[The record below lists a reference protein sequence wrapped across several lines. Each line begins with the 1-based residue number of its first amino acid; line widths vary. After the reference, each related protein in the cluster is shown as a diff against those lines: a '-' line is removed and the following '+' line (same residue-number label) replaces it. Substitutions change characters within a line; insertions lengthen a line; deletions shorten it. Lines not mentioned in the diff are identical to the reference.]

1 MPPAKEK
8 KLSKLAL
15 INALKKCPPNAR
27 CQLINFL
34 NSQGIQV
41 LSESIFNVLFNKAP
55 LTKSQKSRIKK
66 QCSKDKNLLKEIS
79 RRRGSLKKKR
89 KLLKQTGDGLA
100 TLLGEEC

>member
-8 KLSKLAL
+8 NLSKLAL

-55 LTKSQKSRIKK
+55 LTKSQKSRIKNNVQRIK
-66 QCSKDKNLLKEIS
+66 TC
-79 RRRGSLKKKR
+79 
-89 KLLKQTGDGLA
+89 
-100 TLLGEEC
+100 

>member
-8 KLSKLAL
+8 NLSKLAL

-41 LSESIFNVLFNKAP
+41 LSESIFNVLFNNAP
-55 LTKSQKSRIKK
+55 LTKSEKSRIKK
-66 QCSKDKNLLKEIS
+66 QCSKGGPAVQPLLFFES
-79 RRRGSLKKKR
+79 EVGVVGNANS
-89 KLLKQTGDGLA
+89 
-100 TLLGEEC
+100 